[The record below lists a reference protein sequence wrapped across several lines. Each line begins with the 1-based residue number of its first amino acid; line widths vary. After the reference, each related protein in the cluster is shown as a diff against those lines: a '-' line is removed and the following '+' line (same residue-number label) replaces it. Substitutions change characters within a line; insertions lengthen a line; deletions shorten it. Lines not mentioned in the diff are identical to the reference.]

1 MSDMMLRFSIDGYPV
16 IMAEQNTLLQ
26 TLLRFLDENHALDI
40 TTIDVREQTTVT
52 DYMIVCSGRS
62 SRQVRAIAEHIMTDM
77 KAAGHPSLGS
87 NGLDSGDWVRVDFG
101 DFVVHIMQPDARA
114 FYNIE
119 GLWQDRK

>member
-77 KAAGHPSLGS
+77 KATGHPSLGS
-87 NGLDSGDWVRVDFG
+87 NGLDSGDWVLVDFG